1 MRYTFS
7 LSRRGTFAVM
17 LGAVAGTALVF
28 AAGLL
33 VGAAA
38 AVPDAPLPPLAVADS
53 AALAEKARADSL
65 AAADAAV
72 EAAAEEELSPFT
84 ECQEPPA
91 AVVSWDRWTPGAGQ
105 LAPLRA
111 VDLPAASHTGGPDP
125 YAVDDADGRTM
136 GTFTDELEAMVLMHR
151 ISASG
156 QESYI
161 DTRLGPDGVPVFRV
175 RTGSPEE
182 EP

>member
-7 LSRRGTFAVM
+7 LSRRGALAVTC
-17 LGAVAGTALVF
+17 GALTGTALIF

-38 AVPDAPLPPLAVADS
+38 AVPETPLPPLAVADS
-53 AALAEKARADSL
+53 AA
-65 AAADAAV
+65 V
-72 EAAAEEELSPFT
+72 EAMELPAFAEE
-84 ECQEPPA
+84 CREPPA

-111 VDLPAASHTGGPDP
+111 VDLPAHTGGPDP
-125 YAVDDADGRTM
+125 YAPDDADGRTM
-136 GTFTDELEAMVLMHR
+136 GTFTDELQALVLMHR
-151 ISASG
+151 ISAGG

-161 DTRLGPDGVPVFRV
+161 DTRMGPDGAPVFRV
-175 RTGSPEE
+175 RAGMPEE